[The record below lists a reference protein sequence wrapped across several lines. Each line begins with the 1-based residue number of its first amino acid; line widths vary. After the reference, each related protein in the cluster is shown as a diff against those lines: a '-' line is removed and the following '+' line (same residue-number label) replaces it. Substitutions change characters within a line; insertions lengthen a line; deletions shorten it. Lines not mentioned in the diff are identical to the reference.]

1 MSGPGFE
8 EVLFTLRAMRRMR
21 PDPVP
26 EPEIRWLIE
35 AATQAA
41 SAHNSQTW
49 GFVVVTDAEL
59 RRRLAEAYRKLAE
72 KAVKPGA
79 DGSMGLAE
87 EERRVWAN
95 AYEFGKRFHEVPAL
109 IVCCMRATRPDS
121 PVGGSSFYG
130 SIYPAIQNLM
140 LAARYRGLGTVLTTL
155 HLSDEAS
162 FKKILDIPDD
172 VCTVAIIPVGY
183 PSGEWK
189 RPVRKSADAVTHW
202 NRWDPTR

>member
-1 MSGPGFE
+1 MDRPGFE
-8 EVLFTLRAMRRMR
+8 EVLFTTRAMRRMR

-26 EPEIRWLIE
+26 ESELRYLVE

-49 GFVVVTDAEL
+49 AFVVVTDRAQRQRIADAYRE
-59 RRRLAEAYRKLAE
+59 LAER
-72 KAVKPGA
+72 AVKPGA
-79 DGSMGLAE
+79 DGSMGLPE
-87 EERRVWAN
+87 HERQIWAN

-109 IVCCMRATRPDS
+109 IVCCMRATRPDT
-121 PVGGSSFYG
+121 PVWSSSFYG

-140 LAARYRGLGTVLTTL
+140 LAARFRGLGTVLTTL
-155 HLSDEAS
+155 HLSDEPR
-162 FKKILDIPDD
+162 FKKILELPDD

-183 PSGEWK
+183 PTGAWK
-189 RPVRKSADAVTHW
+189 RPVRKPADEVTHW

>member
-1 MSGPGFE
+1 MGGPGFE
-8 EVLFTLRAMRRMR
+8 EVLFTTRAMRRLR

-26 EPEIRWLIE
+26 EAELRYLIE

-49 GFVVVTDAEL
+49 GFVVVTERAQRQRIADAY
-59 RRRLAEAYRKLAE
+59 RVLAER
-72 KAVKPGA
+72 AVKPGA
-79 DGSMGLAE
+79 DGSMGLPE
-87 EERRVWAN
+87 EERRIWAN

-109 IVCCMRATRPDS
+109 IVCCMRATRPDT

-155 HLSDEAS
+155 HLSDEPA
-162 FKKILDIPDD
+162 FKKILELPDD

-183 PSGEWK
+183 PTGEWK
-189 RPVRKSADAVTHW
+189 RPVRKPAEGVTHW
-202 NRWDPTR
+202 NRWDPKR

>member
-1 MSGPGFE
+1 MAGPGFE
-8 EVLFTLRAMRRMR
+8 EVLFTMRAMRRMR

-26 EPEIRWLIE
+26 EAELRWLIE

-59 RRRLAEAYRKLAE
+59 RNRLADAYRRLAE

-79 DGSMGLAE
+79 DGSMGLPE
-87 EERRVWAN
+87 HERRVWAN

-109 IVCCMRATRPDS
+109 IVCCMRATRPDT
-121 PVGGSSFYG
+121 PVWSSSFYG

-155 HLSDEAS
+155 HLSDEPS

-183 PSGEWK
+183 PAGEWK
-189 RPVRKSADAVTHW
+189 RPVRKPADAVTHW
-202 NRWDPTR
+202 NRWDPMK